1 MNERSIIMKIYGMS
15 DTAIL
20 RELGM
25 RVKRLRLNRN
35 IPQQEVAEMAGLGR
49 TTISDLEQGKPF
61 GMLTLIKVLRVLEA
75 LDHLDSFLPDPGISP
90 LQLAKMKGKKRRRA
104 RKVRD

>member
-1 MNERSIIMKIYGMS
+1 MNFYSLS
-15 DTAIL
+15 DKGIL

-25 RVKRLRLNRN
+25 RIKRRRLNRN
-35 IPQQEVAEMAGLGR
+35 IPQQELADMSGLGR

-61 GMLTLIKVLRVLEA
+61 GMLTLIKILRALEG
-75 LDHLDSFLPDPGISP
+75 LEELDSFLPDPGISP

-104 RKVRD
+104 RKSTAGGEN